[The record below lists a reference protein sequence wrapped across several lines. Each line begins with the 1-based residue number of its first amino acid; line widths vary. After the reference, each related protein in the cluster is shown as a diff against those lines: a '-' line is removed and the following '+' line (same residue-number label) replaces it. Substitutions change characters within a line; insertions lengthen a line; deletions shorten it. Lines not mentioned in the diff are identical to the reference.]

1 MEEKNMKKI
10 IPILVMMLM
19 IAGTALP
26 VLGSI
31 EQYEGSGQNNS
42 KLVNRELTLDVAIT
56 TDWVIDWQN
65 HGLRI
70 KEFPLDGEVWAYH
83 EISSDD
89 LFGLYFEQIWW
100 YDNGTGLENKWS
112 WAWTIN
118 EHWTSSA
125 TWSWWQIG
133 LDYGKGVGIVE
144 CRIDNVSLG
153 YTNWYAID
161 NTQPTK
167 PTIDG
172 EVEGQIEVEYE
183 YTLAAIEP
191 DGHDISYYVD
201 WGDETNSGWT
211 DFVASGTEET
221 LTHTWMEEGDYII
234 QCKVKDLFDN
244 ESEWE
249 TLEIT
254 MPVSQQTTS
263 YPILERIVARFP
275 NAFPILQRILGI

>member
-1 MEEKNMKKI
+1 MRKI

-26 VLGSI
+26 VLGNI
-31 EQYEGSGQNNS
+31 EQYEFSGRNNS
-42 KLVNRELTLDVAIT
+42 NHVNRELTLDVAIT
-56 TDWVIDWQN
+56 TDWVNGWQD
-65 HGLRI
+65 HGLLIR
-70 KEFPLDGEVWAYH
+70 EFSIDEEVYAYS

-89 LFGLYFEQIWW
+89 LYGLYFTQRWW
-100 YDNGTGLENKWS
+100 YDNGTGLENKWEYS
-112 WAWTIN
+112 WTIQ

-125 TWSWWQIG
+125 SWTWWEIG
-133 LDYGKGVGIVE
+133 FDYGKGVGYIETLV
-144 CRIDNVSLG
+144 DNVSLG
-153 YTNWYAID
+153 DSNWYAID
-161 NTQPTK
+161 NTQPDK

-172 EVEGQIEVEYE
+172 EAEGQINDEYE
-183 YTLAAIEP
+183 YVLMAVEP

>member
-10 IPILVMMLM
+10 IPFLVMMLL

-42 KLVNRELTLDVAIT
+42 NPVNRDLTLDVAIT
-56 TDWVIDWQN
+56 TDWVNGWQD
-65 HGLRI
+65 HGLRV
-70 KEFPLDGEVWAYH
+70 KEYPIDGEVWAYS
-83 EISSDD
+83 EISSED
-89 LFGLYFEQIWW
+89 LYGLYFTQRWW
-100 YDNGTGLENKWS
+100 YDNGTGLENKWEYS
-112 WAWTIN
+112 WTIL

-125 TWSWWQIG
+125 SWSWWEIG
-133 LDYGKGVGIVE
+133 LDYGKGVGYIETLV
-144 CRIDNVSLG
+144 DNVSLG
-153 YTNWYAID
+153 NSNWYAID
-161 NTQPTK
+161 NTQPDK

-211 DFVASGTEET
+211 DFVASGTEEI
-221 LTHTWMEEGDYII
+221 LAHTWMEEGDYII

-244 ESEWE
+244 ESEWK